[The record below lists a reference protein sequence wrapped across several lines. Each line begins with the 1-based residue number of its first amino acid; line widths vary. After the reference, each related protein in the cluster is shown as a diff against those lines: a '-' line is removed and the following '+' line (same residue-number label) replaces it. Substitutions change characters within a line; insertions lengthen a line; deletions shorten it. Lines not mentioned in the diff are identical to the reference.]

1 MTCKVSVCKSL
12 QYSGFGVQSGRYLW
26 VDVTSQ
32 CLPLQLHGHP
42 LKELLAACYVL
53 VTLEYTPV
61 VLWVAMQTLLRES
74 HPWECSNQS
83 ATLGTI
89 GWTKFVA
96 NNKYYVTH
104 GCSLL
109 HSFRVY
115 SSHALLPVTIPAA
128 DCLLYTYTCSTTT
141 RKYICHANSH
151 VRVHAAA
158 RRDMHFNVVAIAWP
172 LGWRARKHMRTISVT
187 RHHGYKKVRWR
198 KGSALLP
205 WWPRLH
211 CSWTARR
218 KTFPRATSA
227 QRTVNSY
234 RNT

>member
-42 LKELLAACYVL
+42 LKALLAACYVL
-53 VTLEYTPV
+53 VTLQYTPV

-128 DCLLYTYTCSTTT
+128 DCLLVHIHIHARPRHVNIYV
-141 RKYICHANSH
+141 HANSH
-151 VRVHAAA
+151 ARVHAAA
-158 RRDMHFNVVAIAWP
+158 RRGATCTLMWLQLHG
-172 LGWRARKHMRTISVT
+172 LSGGGRASICV
-187 RHHGYKKVRWR
+187 
-198 KGSALLP
+198 L
-205 WWPRLH
+205 
-211 CSWTARR
+211 
-218 KTFPRATSA
+218 
-227 QRTVNSY
+227 
-234 RNT
+234 